1 MARLTINIDAMKFW
15 NMAQVNFKIRTAFLM
30 ISNVPKLICLAIAR
44 AHSVVMYVV
53 CVFVVVAVCL
63 IVITPLAKWTKRAL
77 DMVER
82 THILPNHRVH
92 LIEQN

>member
-1 MARLTINIDAMKFW
+1 MARFISARKFRT
-15 NMAQVNFKIRTAFLM
+15 MAQGNFKIKTAYSM

>member
-1 MARLTINIDAMKFW
+1 MTPSESISIFHSCAYTVPCISKY
-15 NMAQVNFKIRTAFLM
+15 KTAFSM
-30 ISNVPKLICLAIAR
+30 ISNVPMLICLAIAR

-53 CVFVVVAVCL
+53 CVFVVVSVCL

>member
-1 MARLTINIDAMKFW
+1 MTPHSPAIK
-15 NMAQVNFKIRTAFLM
+15 
-30 ISNVPKLICLAIAR
+30 IAR

-53 CVFVVVAVCL
+53 CVFIVVAVGL

-77 DMVER
+77 DTLES
-82 THILPNHRVH
+82 THILPNNRVR

>member
-1 MARLTINIDAMKFW
+1 MARFINARRSR
-15 NMAQVNFKIRTAFLM
+15 NRAQGNFKIKTTYLM